1 MTTSASKTPRMTT
14 VVVTVITTVVT
25 LITTVVM
32 PAVAQ
37 QGSKGQAAAPQ
48 APAPKTAP
56 PKAAAKGAD
65 KAAEQPAPQP
75 IDPALPTVLV
85 LGDSISIG
93 YTPALREALQGVA
106 NVVRPMGRKGPEN
119 CSGTKNGVA
128 RVADWVS
135 RYGQPDVITFN
146 FGLHDLKREKADAAG
161 KAVAS
166 EDPNDPRQSEPEAY
180 RENLTKIVEQ
190 LQATGAKLFFVTTTP
205 VPPGGVKP
213 HRDLGDPLLYNG
225 IARQIVEPRGI
236 EVIDLWSV
244 AAEKPEWMRPA
255 NVHFTPDGSAG
266 LAAAIATP
274 LKRALA
280 DLAAAKRGQTLPA
293 DAKPWEA
300 DPQLVER
307 LSKDRP
313 FLYREADVPTY
324 ELPNPLATD
333 NGQGAYRKL
342 WEDSLR
348 AKTLQTFRDHVY
360 GNVPAEAVSPQVT
373 YKTVDQYQGTN
384 VVGSRIEARVSAGGA
399 EFTFPFLLYLPKELG
414 SASAATGDASKA
426 KPVPA
431 IVLIHNREFPDL
443 VGAIERPAAFV
454 PVEAIV
460 KRGYAIAIFH
470 TSDVDPDRKDG
481 FKAGIRGFYAR
492 AKHGEGADESARG
505 ATDWGSLCAWAWGAS
520 RVMDHLQTV
529 PQIDTRRVAVIGHS
543 RGGKT
548 AAWAAASDTRFAAA
562 LVNES
567 GCGGAAIS
575 RRRYGETIAR
585 ITSSFPHW
593 FCKRLNDYADA
604 EDKLPVDQHQLMG
617 LIAPRAVVVG
627 SAAEDLWADPKG
639 EYLSLVHAAPV
650 FKLFGLDTITDPT
663 MPPLSQPRFVGQTGY
678 FIRPGAHAL
687 HEGDWMGYLDFL
699 NDRM

>member
-1 MTTSASKTPRMTT
+1 MTTTAINKPAVTT
-14 VVVTVITTVVT
+14 FVVTVITTVVT
-25 LITTVVM
+25 VMATAIT

-37 QGSKGQAAAPQ
+37 QASQGQSPAPQ
-48 APAPKTAP
+48 S
-56 PKAAAKGAD
+56 AAKGAA
-65 KAAEQPAPQP
+65 KAAEQPTPQP
-75 IDPALPTVLV
+75 IDPKLPTVLV

-93 YTPALREALQGVA
+93 YTPALRESLQGVA
-106 NVVRPMGRKGPEN
+106 NVVRPMGKKGPEN
-119 CSGTKNGVA
+119 CSGTKNGVTKI
-128 RVADWVS
+128 ADWVS
-135 RYGQPDVITFN
+135 RYGNPDVITFN
-146 FGLHDLKREKADAAG
+146 FGLHDLKREKLDAAG
-161 KAVAS
+161 KAIAS
-166 EDPNDPRQSEPEAY
+166 DDPNDQRQSEPEAY

-190 LQATGAKLFFVTTTP
+190 LQSTGAKLFFVTTTP

-244 AAEKPEWMRPA
+244 AAEKPQWMRPA
-255 NVHFTPDGSAG
+255 NVHFTPEGSAG

-280 DLAAAKRGQTLPA
+280 DLDAAKRGQTLPA

-333 NGQGAYRKL
+333 NGRAAYRKL

-373 YKTVDQYQGTN
+373 YKTVDQYQGTH
-384 VVGSRIEARVSAGGA
+384 VIGSRIEARVSAGNA
-399 EFTFPFLLYLPKELG
+399 EFTFPFLLYLPKETG
-414 SASAATGDASKA
+414 ADKPAAGETSGV

-431 IVLIHNREFPDL
+431 IVLIHNRAFPDL
-443 VGAIERPAAFV
+443 VGAIERPSAFV

-481 FKAGIRGFYAR
+481 FKEGIRGFYAR
-492 AKHGEGADESARG
+492 AKHGEDADESVRG
-505 ATDWGSLCAWAWGAS
+505 TTDWGSLGAWAWGAS

-650 FKLFGLDTITDPT
+650 FKIFGLDTITDPT
-663 MPPLSQPRFVGQTGY
+663 MPPLTQPRFVGQTGY

-699 NDRM
+699 DDRM